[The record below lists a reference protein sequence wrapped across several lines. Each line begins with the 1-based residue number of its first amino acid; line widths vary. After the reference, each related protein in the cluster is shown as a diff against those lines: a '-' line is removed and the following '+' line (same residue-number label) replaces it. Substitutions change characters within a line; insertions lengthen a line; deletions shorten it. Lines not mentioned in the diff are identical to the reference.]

1 MTAQFAPRAESE
13 MRAVIRMMIR
23 LGARMHTGRGGYCA
37 LQMPGCPTLREFP
50 RRMIREEERARE
62 AAVERRLARPE
73 PVSLGP

>member
-23 LGARMHTGRGGYCA
+23 LGARIHRRGGLCT
-37 LQMPGCPTLREFP
+37 LQMPGCPAPREFP
-50 RRMIREEERARE
+50 SRYVREEERARM